1 MRIRVIAALSAVLCT
16 LAPAT
21 AHAEP
26 APYAELDAYVRDNVR
41 APGVSYAVVGPD
53 GPLHRGARGTDGR
66 GDRVTPATPFLW
78 GSVAKPVTATGVMT
92 LVQSGRLG
100 LDDPV
105 AEHVPE
111 FTFDRRV
118 TVRHLLGHTSGLP
131 PSTVFEV
138 ADCHDAGC
146 PRPAARLADLDDA
159 EPLGPPGT
167 EYAYASTN
175 YIALAAV
182 VESVTGRPFADH
194 MREAVFGPTGMDGAI
209 ADAESARKRHLAPGH
224 QYLWGIPAATAGE
237 YDPHGAAY
245 GYMGGDLDDLAAF
258 ASAQLRNDSIL
269 KPESVQQMRKESK
282 PGTGYGLGWR
292 VGGLDAPLQNAIWHT
307 GGTPGYS
314 AMLFLLPE
322 RDVALVLQQN
332 LYGLLQDG
340 PVMQVGFGAARI
352 LAGGEPGGMP
362 SATVHHATVWGTT
375 ALALALLLATARS
388 IAVVRRPRPSRRVA
402 ATAAWCL
409 AGLAPALLLAGV
421 LTLMDLRRLWA
432 WVPDAT
438 IVLCVAVAA
447 GVATAILCTVRAVR
461 PDGTDERA

>member
-16 LAPAT
+16 LAAPV
-21 AHAEP
+21 HAEP

-53 GPLHRGARGTDGR
+53 GPLHRGAWGTDGR
-66 GDRVTPATPFLW
+66 GDRVTPGTPFLW
-78 GSVAKPVTATGVMT
+78 GSVAKPVTATGVMA

-111 FTFDRRV
+111 FAFDERV

-138 ADCHDAGC
+138 ADCHAADC
-146 PRPAARLADLDDA
+146 PRPAARLAALDDA
-159 EPLGPPGT
+159 DPLGPPGT

-182 VESVTGRPFADH
+182 VESVTGRPFAAY
-194 MREAVFGPTGMDGAI
+194 MREAVFRPTGMDGAI
-209 ADAESARKRHLAPGH
+209 ADTESARHLAPGH
-224 QYLWGIPAATAGE
+224 QYLWGIPTATAGE

-258 ASAQLRNDSIL
+258 ASSQLRDDSIL
-269 KPESVQQMRKESK
+269 KPESLQQMRKESK

-352 LAGGEPGGMP
+352 LAGGEPGDTP
-362 SATVHHATVWGTT
+362 SATVHHATVWGLT

-388 IAVVRRPRPSRRVA
+388 VAVARRPRPSRR

-409 AGLAPALLLAGV
+409 AGLAPSLLLAGV
-421 LTLMDLRRLWA
+421 VTLIDLRRLWA

-438 IVLCVAVAA
+438 LALCVAAAA
-447 GVATAILCTVRAVR
+447 GAATALLRTVRALR
-461 PDGTDERA
+461 PDERA